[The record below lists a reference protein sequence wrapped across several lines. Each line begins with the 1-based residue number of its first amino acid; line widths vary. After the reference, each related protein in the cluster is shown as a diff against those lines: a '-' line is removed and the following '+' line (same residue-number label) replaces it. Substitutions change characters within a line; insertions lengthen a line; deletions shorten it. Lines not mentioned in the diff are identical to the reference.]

1 MVKMIYEV
9 HVVTDWKSDKGSSY
23 LFESEIRL
31 EESEIEEYALKN
43 GIIEKNDYVDF
54 VAIHEDLEK

>member
-1 MVKMIYEV
+1 MTYEV

-23 LFESEIRL
+23 IFESEKRL
-31 EESEIEEYALKN
+31 EESEIEEYALQN

>member
-1 MVKMIYEV
+1 MIYEV

-23 LFESEIRL
+23 LF
-31 EESEIEEYALKN
+31 ESEIEEYALKN

>member
-1 MVKMIYEV
+1 MSEEI
-9 HVVTDWKSDKGSSY
+9 
-23 LFESEIRL
+23 FESEIRL